1 MKERG
6 GKVEVKTE
14 NRIMRLGDGEYER
27 EREREMER
35 KVEGERESG
44 NGGLLVSS
52 MMIQRLNL

>member
-1 MKERG
+1 MESMK
-6 GKVEVKTE
+6 
-14 NRIMRLGDGEYER
+14 
-27 EREREMER
+27 EREMER